1 MKKLLPATL
10 LAGLA
15 VAGCTTASGP
25 QPSARHIAASG
36 RVAVTAP
43 ARPGRL
49 SLTAICPTVS
59 AALEARRPSTAVKN
73 KVYAEYGIPAGR
85 HHLYRI
91 DHLVPLELDGKNS
104 IRNLWPQRIG
114 ASRAKDRLEY
124 ALHSMVCVGQI
135 TLASA
140 QRAIRTNWVRA
151 YHRYVSTP
159 AVPSAAPSP
168 SAAPPAS
175 CYPTTSSGNCY
186 EPGEFCSTA
195 DHGMTGV
202 AGNGERIVCEDNNGW
217 RWEPA

>member
-25 QPSARHIAASG
+25 QPSASQSGGGATASSPAATPGAS
-36 RVAVTAP
+36 VAVLAAP
-43 ARPGRL
+43 PSRWGSRPPRRVTPGAGRL

-59 AALEARRPSTAVKN
+59 AALEARRPSTAVKD

-114 ASRAKDRLEY
+114 ASRAKDRLED
-124 ALHSMVCVGQI
+124 ALHSMGVC
-135 TLASA
+135 
-140 QRAIRTNWVRA
+140 R
-151 YHRYVSTP
+151 P
-159 AVPSAAPSP
+159 
-168 SAAPPAS
+168 
-175 CYPTTSSGNCY
+175 
-186 EPGEFCSTA
+186 
-195 DHGMTGV
+195 DHV
-202 AGNGERIVCEDNNGW
+202 GERPACDQDELGTRLSPVCEHTGRAECGAVTISCAACFLLPHDQ
-217 RWEPA
+217 